1 LSRLAE
7 ELIVR
12 DVHQHELRFMAHE
25 DYFDAFRNEGMMD
38 KGTHFPCFTGTEVL
52 ALLVQKYLTPPQCAS
67 RLRRVLTFLA
77 LLVQKCKY

>member
-1 LSRLAE
+1 MKVSIKALLSRLAE

-38 KGTHFPCFTGTEVL
+38 KGT
-52 ALLVQKYLTPPQCAS
+52 
-67 RLRRVLTFLA
+67 LTFLA
-77 LLVQKCKY
+77 LLVQKYKY